1 MVRSDRPRYIA
12 VEGPI
17 GAGKSSL
24 AEILAEELSARII
37 RENPEE
43 NPFLG
48 PFYKD
53 PRRHAMSVQ
62 LFFLL
67 QRYGQQSELSQ
78 GDLFARGGV
87 VSDYLFAK
95 DRLFASINLSPDE
108 MALYDRIYQMLKPR
122 TVTPDLVVYLQARTG
137 VLLDRIRK
145 RARPE
150 EKPLR
155 AEYVEEV
162 ARAYAEFFFNYNE
175 GPLLIVNASD
185 IDFVGNA
192 SPCSICAFRQ
202 PARCDVLNK
211 MPSVRDDFW
220 LPPDAITK
228 LRQRLSRLSLILE
241 SWRLSQHRVPPFSPM
256 RPILLT
262 PAGRFIPIPLPQPMR
277 KHRRMSHKLSAAPN
291 RREHSIGPSSASCWS
306 FTWAQSQHCSSS
318 VGTCFSSW
326 LSCMS
331 LLSTSESAWAT
342 IAC

>member
-1 MVRSDRPRYIA
+1 LRSQRPRYIA

-24 AEILAEELSARII
+24 AEILGAELQARLI
-37 RENPEE
+37 RENPDE

-53 PRRHAMSVQ
+53 PKRHAMSVQ
-62 LFFLL
+62 LFYLFA
-67 QRYGQQSELSQ
+67 RYQQQGELSQ

-145 RARPE
+145 RSRPE
-150 EKPLR
+150 EKPIR
-155 AEYVEEV
+155 AEYVAEV

-185 IDFVGNA
+185 IDFVGN
-192 SPCSICAFRQ
+192 
-202 PARCDVLNK
+202 
-211 MPSVRDDFW
+211 
-220 LPPDAITK
+220 
-228 LRQRLSRLSLILE
+228 E
-241 SWRLSQHRVPPFSPM
+241 E
-256 RPILLT
+256 
-262 PAGRFIPIPLPQPMR
+262 
-277 KHRRMSHKLSAAPN
+277 HRRELISVILNAPPGTSH
-291 RREHSIGPSSASCWS
+291 WS
-306 FTWAQSQHCSSS
+306 R
-318 VGTCFSSW
+318 G
-326 LSCMS
+326 
-331 LLSTSESAWAT
+331 
-342 IAC
+342 